1 AARSAS
7 APDAARRALHA
18 CFTRFTPVSRPA
30 CTMGPSPPSNLSR
43 MSDLIVQ
50 GGAPLLGRIE
60 PSANKN
66 AVLPILAA
74 TLLTRRPVRLLR
86 VPEITDAK
94 RLLEVFESMGSRVQ
108 ADFASG
114 VVEIE
119 HRDSSFDAR
128 SARLPQAMRS
138 SILLVP
144 ALLTRF
150 GQARIEDEVRGCT
163 LGVREIDPHVEVF
176 ERFGARIER
185 GDDGWLLDV
194 HRPLQAT
201 SHWLDYASVTTTE
214 NFVLCAVLA
223 RGRSTLVN
231 AACEPHVQ
239 EFCRFLNR
247 LGARIEGV
255 GTSTLHITGVES
267 LDGGEHRFD
276 EDFHEVTTFLAL

>member
-1 AARSAS
+1 
-7 APDAARRALHA
+7 
-18 CFTRFTPVSRPA
+18 
-30 CTMGPSPPSNLSR
+30 
-43 MSDLIVQ
+43 MSDLIVH
-50 GGAPLLGRIE
+50 GGAPLKGRIQ

-74 TLLTRRPVRLLR
+74 TLLTRRPVRLER

-94 RLLEVFESMGSRVQ
+94 RLLELFQAMGSRVQ

-119 HRDSSFDAR
+119 HRDTAFDAR

-144 ALLTRF
+144 PLLTRF

-185 GDDGWLLDV
+185 SDDGWV
-194 HRPLQAT
+194 LQARQPLRAI
-201 SHWLDYASVTTTE
+201 SHWLDYASVTHRE
-214 NFVLCAVLA
+214 LRALRGAGPRPLDADQCRLRAARAGVLPLPDRPGCPHRWRGHVDPA
-223 RGRSTLVN
+223 RHRRRV
-231 AACEPHVQ
+231 
-239 EFCRFLNR
+239 
-247 LGARIEGV
+247 ARQRRTPV
-255 GTSTLHITGVES
+255 
-267 LDGGEHRFD
+267 R
-276 EDFHEVTTFLAL
+276 